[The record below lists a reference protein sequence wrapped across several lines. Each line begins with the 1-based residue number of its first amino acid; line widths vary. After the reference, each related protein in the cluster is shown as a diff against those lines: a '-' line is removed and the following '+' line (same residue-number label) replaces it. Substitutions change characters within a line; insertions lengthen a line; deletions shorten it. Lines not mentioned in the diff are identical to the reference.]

1 MYPLDSEREQMKK
14 ELVRLE
20 EEEDI
25 QQYLIKLVWDN
36 NFKFLKYFFL
46 KYANS
51 SYRMRRPE
59 FFDQVG
65 EYSEKMNSSEIIRMM
80 KENNL
85 LGTLPMNILPNLLL

>member
-1 MYPLDSEREQMKK
+1 M
-14 ELVRLE
+14 VRLE